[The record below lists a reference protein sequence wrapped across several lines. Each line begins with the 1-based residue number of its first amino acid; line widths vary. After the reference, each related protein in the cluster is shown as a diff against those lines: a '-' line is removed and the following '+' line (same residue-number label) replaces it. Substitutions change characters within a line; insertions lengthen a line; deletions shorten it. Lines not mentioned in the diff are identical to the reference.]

1 MPHSPPDGAPPNGAL
16 PHGALPHGPV
26 IAPGGPVAVRS
37 RFDGRWCSGFEIDDV
52 VDEPAAGISG
62 YRLRR
67 QSDGQILPAVFPI
80 EDIIPDR
87 G

>member
-1 MPHSPPDGAPPNGAL
+1 MPHSPPDGALPN
-16 PHGALPHGPV
+16 GPV

-52 VDEPAAGISG
+52 VDEPASGISG

-67 QSDGQILPAVFPI
+67 QSDGQVLPAVFPM